1 MKQKYENSQK
11 MLQMTAFLDP
21 RFKNCRF
28 LNAQQFIELKCH
40 IQGEINTNNDVKQI
54 KSNLSA
60 SHTILWNDY
69 EDDYHT
75 IDEVEMYQMCPQL
88 RLQDDPFIFLRNYT
102 LTYPNIYKLKRKYLS
117 IPGSTVPSERV
128 FSTSGYIVDL
138 LRSRLTPEH
147 VEILVFLKCNSC
159 LMD

>member
-1 MKQKYENSQK
+1 MYFNS
-11 MLQMTAFLDP
+11 
-21 RFKNCRF
+21 
-28 LNAQQFIELKCH
+28 
-40 IQGEINTNNDVKQI
+40 
-54 KSNLSA
+54 SA

-88 RLQDDPFIFLRNYT
+88 RLQDDPFIFWRNYA
-102 LTYPNIYKLKRKYLS
+102 LTYPNLYKLARKYLS

-128 FSTSGYIVDL
+128 FSTSGYIADL

-147 VEILVFLKCNSC
+147 VEMLVFLKCNSC